1 MNFPGLASENNAK
14 SRSARH
20 FFETVMNF
28 AGDRGGGY
36 TLPLGKK
43 SGSWAGH
50 SRGLGNFCRSL
61 SEAKEIELS
70 VIARRLELRERPEF
84 RKKIATAFPPSQAGF
99 QHPRPCAVRALGISH
114 HSSLRPPI
122 LTFLEKYFRKWDIIL
137 DHLKT
142 HT

>member
-20 FFETVMNF
+20 FFENVMNS
-28 AGDRGGGY
+28 AGDRGGVDP
-36 TLPLGKK
+36 PLHRK
-43 SGSWAGH
+43 SGSHPGH

-70 VIARRLELRERPEF
+70 VIAGRSELRERPEF
-84 RKKIATAFPPSQAGF
+84 GEKTATAFPPSQAGF

-122 LTFLEKYFRKWDIIL
+122 LTFLEKYFRKWIIIL
-137 DHLKT
+137 DHWKT